1 MGIIAPPSSLED
13 MLPCG
18 RFGIK
23 VSIDSEHPESVS
35 VQTAE
40 GPILNTRPG
49 FNNNVQISESGGFAV
64 LFAPGKREV
73 AIVDV
78 KRISLV
84 VSLLERLQAKPAI
97 AKPLSQAYRA
107 ITDMVPRW
115 TGYLQVKDA
124 WLDTGYLHIGYGRSE
139 LVLPMHWSQRNCWY
153 ANRETRLVINFD
165 SRNPD

>member
-107 ITDMVPRW
+107 ITVTKRPAQIPLWD
-115 TGYLQVKDA
+115 GKA
-124 WLDTGYLHIGYGRSE
+124 A
-139 LVLPMHWSQRNCWY
+139 QRIIDSI
-153 ANRETRLVINFD
+153 ETYVWH
-165 SRNPD
+165 